1 MTDTANTSRALDE
14 AVAWHLRLGEA
25 DEKDWAEF
33 TAWLQADPANRLAF
47 DRVEDID
54 AELDDADF
62 DTAPVPNRFMLRRVA
77 PWIAAAGIAAAAVL
91 AFALLWPQP
100 KAVEYATRTGQIKNI
115 VLADGTHIELNTA
128 TALLA
133 GPGRRVT
140 LEKGEALFHVTK
152 NAGDPFIV
160 IAGDRT
166 IRDIGTV
173 FDVLRDSGV
182 LTVVVAE
189 GRVGVSPPGGA
200 NEVALTPGDKLVH
213 SETTGSISIEKV
225 DPEQALAWRQ
235 GYLVYRN
242 APLSAVVRDLNRYFP
257 VPIALDQ
264 GAAAQRFSGVLK
276 IDSQDAVLD
285 RLSRFLPVK
294 VDRLDGGKITLR
306 AIAARP

>member
-1 MTDTANTSRALDE
+1 MTDTANISRALDE
-14 AVAWHLRLGEA
+14 AIAWHLRLGEA
-25 DEKDWAEF
+25 DEKIWAEL
-33 TAWLQADPANRLAF
+33 TAWLEADPANRLAF
-47 DRVEDID
+47 DRVEDFD
-54 AELDDADF
+54 AELGDADL
-62 DTAPVPNRFMLRRVA
+62 DDAPVPNQFMLRRVA
-77 PWIAAAGIAAAAVL
+77 PWIAVAGLAASAVL
-91 AFALLWPQP
+91 AIVLFWPQP
-100 KAVEYATRTGQIKNI
+100 QAVEYATRTGETRSI
-115 VLADGTHIELNTA
+115 VLADGTHIDLNTA
-128 TALLA
+128 TVLLA

-140 LEKGEALFHVTK
+140 LEKGQALFHVTK
-152 NAGDPFIV
+152 NTGEPFIV
-160 IAGDRT
+160 AAGDRT
-166 IRDIGTV
+166 IRDIGTI

-200 NEVALTPGDKLVH
+200 QEVALAQGDKLVH
-213 SETTGSISIEKV
+213 SETTGSTTVEKV

-257 VPIALDQ
+257 VPIALDE

-294 VDRLDGGKITLR
+294 VDRGGDGKITLR